1 MKATDML
8 NKVKEVL
15 GVELTEET
23 QEVKLAQATLENGT
37 VIESENFAA
46 GSEVFIVTEDEKV
59 ALPVGEYTLE
69 DGEMLKVEEE
79 GVIASIGKAEEP
91 AEEASKEEN
100 LEEDK
105 EEMEY
110 ATKEELAEV
119 KEMIE
124 EIKGMIEHKDK
135 MSAEEPESETKEELS
150 AVEQPVEKIKHN
162 PEKETK
168 KAMHL
173 YGQKRPQTTYD
184 RVLSKIANLKNN

>member
-1 MKATDML
+1 M
-8 NKVKEVL
+8 
-15 GVELTEET
+15 
-23 QEVKLAQATLENGT
+23 Q
-37 VIESENFAA
+37 
-46 GSEVFIVTEDEKV
+46 
-59 ALPVGEYTLE
+59 
-69 DGEMLKVEEE
+69 
-79 GVIASIGKAEEP
+79 
-91 AEEASKEEN
+91 
-100 LEEDK
+100 
-105 EEMEY
+105 Y

>member
-1 MKATDML
+1 MKALDII
-8 NKVKEVL
+8 NKVKDLV
-15 GVELTEET
+15 GVEPQE
-23 QEVKLAQATLENGT
+23 EVKLAQATLENGT
-37 VIESENFAA
+37 VIEAENFSE
-46 GSEVFIVTEDEKV
+46 GNEVFIVTEDEKV

-100 LEEDK
+100 LEEEK
-105 EEMEY
+105 EEMKY